1 MTVIMPPFDFKEF
14 LPTVP
19 LQPGVYLMKSRADE
33 VLYVGKARELRKRL
47 SSYARIDQA
56 QHGKT
61 AMLLSQVRGIET
73 IVTNTEKE
81 ALILESSLIKQHRP
95 KYNVILRDDK
105 SYPLLK
111 VTVQEEWPRLVMTR
125 RRVKDGAR
133 YFGPFSSPSA
143 MWETIR
149 YLNSLFPLRRCK
161 EKSLKPKARPC
172 LNHQMGRCLAPC
184 ADKVSR
190 EEYREL
196 VQNVLL
202 VLEGKNQ
209 ELVKELSRKMTLAA
223 AELRFEEAAALRDRI
238 NSLNKTLEKQQVV
251 AAHGRDQDVLGFVR
265 QDASVAVALLF
276 IRKGVILG
284 QQAFFLAEPVGT
296 DPEVLT
302 EVLSRFYGEEG
313 RYLPQEI
320 LLPFAGTDD
329 PLLAEWLSEE
339 KGSAV
344 AIACPQRGGRV
355 RLLEMAETNARQV
368 LAAKKSKQASWQVLA
383 GGLQKVFGLARL
395 PERIECLDISNLG
408 GKQAVG
414 SLVCFVGGEMAKDRY
429 RHYAIHTVAGP
440 DDYAMMGEVLARRF
454 AKGLAEG
461 DMPDLFLVD
470 GGKGQ
475 LGVAMHALAE
485 LGIPGGVELAGIAKE
500 KGEEGEKLY
509 RPGRKNPL
517 LLDRHSPVLL
527 YLMRIRDEA
536 HRYGI
541 TIHRRLRGKEA
552 LTSAL
557 EKIPGVGKGRKELL
571 LRELGSMQRIAQ
583 ASVEELGAVTG
594 IGPALAVQIWEHLH
608 GGENKGKGAR

>member
-47 SSYARIDQA
+47 SSYARIDQG

-73 IVTNTEKE
+73 IVTNTEKD
-81 ALILESSLIKQHRP
+81 ALILESALIKQYRP

-111 VTVQEEWPRLVMTR
+111 VTVQEQWPRLVMTR

-161 EKSLKPKARPC
+161 EKSLKPKSRPC

-184 ADKVSR
+184 ADKVSG
-190 EEYREL
+190 EEYLEL
-196 VQNVLL
+196 VNNILL

-209 ELVKELSRKMTLAA
+209 QLVKELSRKMAQAA
-223 AELRFEEAAALRDRI
+223 AELRFEEAAQLRDRI

-251 AAHGRDQDVLGFVR
+251 ATHTRDQDVLGFAR
-265 QDASVAVALLF
+265 QEASVAVALLF
-276 IRKGVILG
+276 IRKGVITG

-296 DPEVLT
+296 DPEVLN

-329 PLLAEWLSEE
+329 PLLAEWLSEQRG
-339 KGSAV
+339 GSV
-344 AIACPQRGGRV
+344 TIACPQRGDRV
-355 RLLEMAETNARQV
+355 RLLEMAEANARQV
-368 LAAKKSKQASWQVLA
+368 LVARKTRQTSWQALA
-383 GGLQKVFGLARL
+383 GGLQKGLGLARL

-414 SLVCFVGGEMAKDRY
+414 SLVCFVGGEMAKNRY
-429 RHYAIHTVAGP
+429 RHYGIHTVEGP
-440 DDYAMMGEVLARRF
+440 DDYAMMAEVLARRF

-461 DMPDLFLVD
+461 DMPDLLLVD

-475 LGVAMHALAE
+475 LGVAMQALAD
-485 LGIPGGVELAGIAKE
+485 LGIPGTVELAGIAKE
-500 KGEEGEKLY
+500 KAEEGEKLY
-509 RPGRKNPL
+509 RPGRKNPII
-517 LLDRHSPVLL
+517 LDRHSPVLL

-541 TIHRRLRGKEA
+541 TIHRRLRGKES
-552 LTSAL
+552 LTSSL
-557 EKIPGVGKGRKELL
+557 EQIPGVGKARKELL
-571 LRELGSMQRIAQ
+571 LRELGSMQRLVQ
-583 ASVEELGAVTG
+583 ASEAELGAVAG
-594 IGPALAVQIWEHLH
+594 IGPALAAQIWAHLH
-608 GGENKGKGAR
+608 GGEK

>member
-1 MTVIMPPFDFKEF
+1 MPPFDFKEF

-19 LQPGVYLMKSRADE
+19 LQPGVYLMKSRTDE

-47 SSYARIDQA
+47 SSYARIDQT

-61 AMLLSQVRGIET
+61 AMLLSQVRVIET
-73 IVTNTEKE
+73 IVTNTEKD
-81 ALILESSLIKQHRP
+81 ALILESALIKQHRP

-111 VTVQEEWPRLVMTR
+111 VTVQEKWPRLVMTR

-161 EKSLKPKARPC
+161 EKSLKPKSRPC

-196 VQNVLL
+196 VDNVLL

-209 ELVKELSRKMTLAA
+209 QLVKELSRKMALAA
-223 AELRFEEAAALRDRI
+223 EALRFEEAAQLRDRI

-251 AAHGRDQDVLGFVR
+251 ATHTRDQDVLGFAR
-265 QDASVAVALLF
+265 QGDSVAVALLF
-276 IRKGVILG
+276 IRKGVISG
-284 QQAFFLAEPVGT
+284 QQAFFLADPVGT
-296 DPEVLT
+296 DAEVLT

-313 RYLPQEI
+313 QYLPQEI
-320 LLPFAGTDD
+320 LLPFAGSDD
-329 PLLAEWLSEE
+329 PLLAEWLSEL
-339 KGSAV
+339 KGSTV
-344 AIACPQRGGRV
+344 TIACPQRGDRV
-355 RLLEMAETNARQV
+355 RLLEMAESNAQQV
-368 LAAKKSKQASWQVLA
+368 LVARKTRQDSWQVLA
-383 GGLQKVFGLARL
+383 AGLQRALGLARL

-414 SLVCFVGGEMAKDRY
+414 SLVCFVAGEKATDRY
-429 RHYAIHTVAGP
+429 RHYAIHTVEGP
-440 DDYAMMGEVLARRF
+440 DDYAMMGEVLGRRF
-454 AKGLAEG
+454 ARGLAEN
-461 DMPDLFLVD
+461 DMPDLLLVD

-475 LGVAMHALAE
+475 LGVAVHALAE

-500 KGEEGEKLY
+500 KAEEGEKLY
-509 RPGRKNPL
+509 RPGRKNPIV
-517 LLDRHSPVLL
+517 LDRHSPVLL

-541 TIHRRLRGKEA
+541 TIHRRLRGKES

-557 EKIPGVGKGRKELL
+557 EQIPGVGKARKELL
-571 LRELGSMQRIAQ
+571 LRELGSMQRLAQ
-583 ASVEELGAVTG
+583 ASEAEIAAVPG
-594 IGPALAVQIWEHLH
+594 IGPALAVQIRQHLH
-608 GGENKGKGAR
+608 GGDGADS

>member
-1 MTVIMPPFDFKEF
+1 MSPFDFKEF
-14 LPTVP
+14 LPGVP
-19 LQPGVYLMKSRADE
+19 LKPGVYLMKSRGGE

-81 ALILESSLIKQHRP
+81 ALILESSLIKQYRP

-125 RRVKDGAR
+125 RRQKDGAR

-161 EKSLKPKARPC
+161 EKNLKLKARPC

-184 ADKVSR
+184 AEKVGR
-190 EEYREL
+190 EEYQEL
-196 VQNVLL
+196 VRNVLL

-209 ELVKELSRKMTLAA
+209 QLVKELSRKMELAAGALNFEAA
-223 AELRFEEAAALRDRI
+223 AELRDRI
-238 NSLNKTLEKQQVV
+238 ASLSKTLEKQQVV
-251 AAHGRDQDVLGFVR
+251 AAHGKDQDVLGFAR
-265 QDASVAVALLF
+265 QGASVAVALLF
-276 IRKGVILG
+276 VRKGVISG
-284 QQAFFLAEPVGT
+284 QQAFFFAEPLGS
-296 DPEVLT
+296 DAEVLT

-313 RYLPQEI
+313 QYLPQEI
-320 LLPFAGTDD
+320 LLPFAGSDD
-329 PLLAEWLSEE
+329 PLLAEWLSEL
-339 KGSAV
+339 KGATVTLS
-344 AIACPQRGGRV
+344 CPQRGDRV
-355 RLLEMAETNARQV
+355 RLLEMVETNAQQV
-368 LAAKKSKQASWQVLA
+368 LVARKTRQGSWQVLA
-383 GGLQKVFGLARL
+383 EALQKSLSLARL

-408 GKQAVG
+408 GQQAVG
-414 SLVCFVGGEMAKDRY
+414 SLVCFVAGEMAKDRY
-429 RHYAIHTVAGP
+429 RHYGIHTVDGP
-440 DDYAMMGEVLARRF
+440 DDYAMMAEVLARRF
-454 AKGLAEG
+454 AKGVANKDL
-461 DMPDLFLVD
+461 PDLLLVD

-485 LGIPGGVELAGIAKE
+485 SGISDTLELAGIAKE
-500 KGEEGEKLY
+500 KAGEGEKLY
-509 RPGRKNPL
+509 RPGRKNPII
-517 LLDRHSPVLL
+517 LDRHSPVLL

-541 TIHRRLRGKEA
+541 TLHRKLRAKES
-552 LTSAL
+552 LSSSL
-557 EKIPGVGKGRKELL
+557 EQIPGVGKGRKELL
-571 LRELGSMQRIAQ
+571 LRELGSMHRLVQ
-583 ASVEELGAVTG
+583 ASEAVLAAVPG
-594 IGPALAVQIWEHLH
+594 IGPALAAQIWHHLH
-608 GGENKGKGAR
+608 GEEGADSAGR

>member
-1 MTVIMPPFDFKEF
+1 MPPFDFKEF

-19 LQPGVYLMKSRADE
+19 LQPGVYLMKSRNGE

-47 SSYARIDQA
+47 SSYGRIDQG
-56 QHGKT
+56 QYGKT
-61 AMLLSQVRGIET
+61 AMLLSQVRLIET
-73 IVTNTEKE
+73 IVTNTEKD
-81 ALILESSLIKQHRP
+81 ALILESALIKQHRP

-111 VTVQEEWPRLVMTR
+111 VTVQEVWPRLVMTR

-161 EKSLKPKARPC
+161 EKNLKPKARPC

-190 EEYREL
+190 EEYQEL
-196 VQNVLL
+196 VSNVLL

-209 ELVKELSRKMTLAA
+209 QLVKELSRKMEEAA
-223 AELRFEEAAALRDRI
+223 ADLRFEEAAQLRDRI
-238 NSLNKTLEKQQVV
+238 ASLNKTLEKQQVV
-251 AAHGRDQDVLGFVR
+251 AAHTRDQDVLGFAR
-265 QDASVAVALLF
+265 QEDSVAVALLF
-276 IRKGVILG
+276 IRKGVISG
-284 QQAFFLAEPVGT
+284 QQAFFLADPVGS

-313 RYLPQEI
+313 QYLPQEI
-320 LLPFAGTDD
+320 LLPFAGSDD
-329 PLLAEWLSEE
+329 PLLAEWLSEL
-339 KGSAV
+339 KGSTV
-344 AIACPQRGGRV
+344 TIACPQRGDRV
-355 RLLEMAETNARQV
+355 RLLEMAETNAQQV
-368 LAAKKSKQASWQVLA
+368 LVARKTRHDSWQALA
-383 GGLQKVFGLARL
+383 EGLQKALGLARL

-414 SLVCFVGGEMAKDRY
+414 SLVCFVAGEKAKERY
-429 RHYAIHTVAGP
+429 RHYAIHTVEGP
-440 DDYAMMGEVLARRF
+440 DDYAMMGEVLGRRF
-454 AKGLAEG
+454 ARGLAEN
-461 DMPDLFLVD
+461 DMPDLLLVD

-475 LGVAMHALAE
+475 LGVAIHALAE

-500 KGEEGEKLY
+500 KAEEGEKLY
-509 RPGRKNPL
+509 RPGRKNPII
-517 LLDRHSPVLL
+517 LDKHSSVLL

-541 TIHRRLRGKEA
+541 TIHRRLRGKES

-557 EKIPGVGKGRKELL
+557 EQIPGVGKARKELL
-571 LRELGSMQRIAQ
+571 LRELGSMQRLAQ
-583 ASVEELGAVTG
+583 ASEAEIAAVVG
-594 IGPALAVQIWEHLH
+594 IGSVMAAQIWQHLH
-608 GGENKGKGAR
+608 GGDGADS